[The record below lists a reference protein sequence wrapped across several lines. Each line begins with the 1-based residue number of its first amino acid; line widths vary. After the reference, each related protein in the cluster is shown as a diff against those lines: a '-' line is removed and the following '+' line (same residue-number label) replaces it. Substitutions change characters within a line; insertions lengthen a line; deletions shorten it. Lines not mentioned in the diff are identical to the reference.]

1 MACKIGVAILFAR
14 GVQLDNGVISP
25 SVQGLNPLATTLG
38 LNLVTLGNLVGE
50 GLPML

>member
-25 SVQGLNPLATTLG
+25 RVQFIFIFEKILE
-38 LNLVTLGNLVGE
+38 VKVI
-50 GLPML
+50 

>member
-25 SVQGLNPLATTLG
+25 RNKALQLRR
-38 LNLVTLGNLVGE
+38 VTA
-50 GLPML
+50 